1 MVSPVDAEAPSSRD
15 YFELFQ
21 IPVAFDVDVDDL
33 ARRFKLLQKQFHPD
47 RFAGKSAAEQRVAA
61 QMSAELNAGY
71 QTLKHEV
78 KRAGYMLQR
87 YGVDLSQ
94 LEREPVDGEFLLQ
107 QIELRE
113 QAEAL
118 REEATSRDAT
128 SSNNFTNLLLRFT
141 RVTWRPF
148 VLRLAMGSLSR
159 RVRRGLSCCT
169 WRSCGG
175 SFPPWVARRWCLGLD
190 ANRRARRCRAGR

>member
-21 IPVAFDVDVDDL
+21 IPVAFDVDVEDL

-47 RFAGKSAAEQRVAA
+47 RFAGNSATEQRVAA

-78 KRAGYMLQR
+78 KRAGYMLQQS
-87 YGVDLSQ
+87 GIDLSR
-94 LEREPVDGEFLLQ
+94 LEREPVDGEFLMQ

-118 REEATSRDAT
+118 REQATSPDA
-128 SSNNFTNLLLRFT
+128 SVIEQLHQSALALYQSNLAAF
-141 RVTWRPF
+141 
-148 VLRLAMGSLSR
+148 RLAIGEGEFEAAGKAWVKMLYLAKLRQELPALGSS
-159 RVRRGLSCCT
+159 G
-169 WRSCGG
+169 
-175 SFPPWVARRWCLGLD
+175 VASWS
-190 ANRRARRCRAGR
+190 

>member
-1 MVSPVDAEAPSSRD
+1 MVPPVDAEAPSSRD

-21 IPVAFDVDVDDL
+21 IPVAFDVDVDEL

-118 REEATSRDAT
+118 REEATSRDA
-128 SSNNFTNLLLRFT
+128 SVVEQLHQSALALYQSNVAAF
-141 RVTWRPF
+141 
-148 VLRLAMGSLSR
+148 RLAVGEGKLESAGKAWVKLLYLAKLRQELPALAGSE
-159 RVRRGLSCCT
+159 
-169 WRSCGG
+169 
-175 SFPPWVARRWCLGLD
+175 VASWS
-190 ANRRARRCRAGR
+190 